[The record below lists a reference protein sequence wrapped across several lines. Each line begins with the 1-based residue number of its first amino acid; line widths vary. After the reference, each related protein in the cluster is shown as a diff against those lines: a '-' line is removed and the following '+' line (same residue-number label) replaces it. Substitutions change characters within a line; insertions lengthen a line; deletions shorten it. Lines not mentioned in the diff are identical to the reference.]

1 MDSDQ
6 LTHRQEAPRDGR
18 GGKAGEHVVGGG
30 EVGEVG
36 QGHRLAPALAPHV
49 HVASLRLGS

>member
-1 MDSDQ
+1 MEED
-6 LTHRQEAPRDGR
+6 EGEMEEGGR
-18 GGKAGEHVVGGG
+18 EAGEHVVGGG